1 MTFPKEQ
8 GVITLH
14 SAAGADA
21 NGPTIYCDGLA
32 SVGVQVGGTVTNA
45 TIYWE
50 GTIDG
55 TNWVGILGWNRNSGV
70 KALTAT
76 AAGLFAI
83 NVTGLYAFRA
93 RLDWTSG
100 SINVYAKGSSI
111 PITTLVTAS

>member
-45 TIYWE
+45 TIYW
-50 GTIDG
+50 
-55 TNWVGILGWNRNSGV
+55 
-70 KALTAT
+70 
-76 AAGLFAI
+76 GLLRDSCCVAVSLFI
-83 NVTGLYAFRA
+83 SR
-93 RLDWTSG
+93 
-100 SINVYAKGSSI
+100 
-111 PITTLVTAS
+111 